1 MKLAIA
7 SQNKKQVTGHAG
19 QCRNYWVF
27 DFSGSKAVGRTMVQL
42 ERNQTFHQTGGS
54 MVPALEGIDVL
65 ISGGMG
71 SALVRRLAERSI
83 RSFVTDETDI
93 DRVLVAFANG
103 TLVEVQPEPADSDHE
118 LAASHDDH
126 GGGCGCSHR

>member
-27 DFSGSKAVGRTMVQL
+27 DFSGSKAVGRTMVRL
-42 ERNQTFHQTGGS
+42 ERNQTFHETGGS

-71 SALVRRLAERSI
+71 SALVRRLAERSFSWSGLLEKLSQTMP
-83 RSFVTDETDI
+83 RGVRLMRLSPEGFVRERGKSSNCLLYTSPSPRD
-93 DRVLVAFANG
+93 
-103 TLVEVQPEPADSDHE
+103 
-118 LAASHDDH
+118 
-126 GGGCGCSHR
+126 